1 MFKGVGF
8 NVAPCIVLYVAFKD
22 MLLNLLIYTALKVVQ
37 HIVVL
42 DVVCTIYSDSNKS
55 KGKHS

>member
-1 MFKGVGF
+1 MCTPHVML
-8 NVAPCIVLYVAFKD
+8 CVAFKD

-42 DVVCTIYSDSNKS
+42 DVVCTIYSDSNKV